1 MSLTSEVMRVKAR
14 TMLIGRVRCGNLLS
28 LFSAGLRVAVWSLG
42 FLLVLNFK
50 SMIIGTTGKILLF
63 TGAFAAACGAVLLCC
78 VRTAKDKWYASILDD
93 KYMGIEDIIVLFTL
107 RDFADSV
114 VFSLVSAAYSL
125 VRIVSFF
132 AFPAAFAAATY
143 LAVADGVSR
152 NVLAVMLFGNVLFF
166 CCAAFFC
173 GALLNCV
180 SLSRSA
186 CVGDVKSF
194 RRVLK
199 KLESCS
205 MKIFRFDIFLSI
217 ADRGSRRLAK
227 LILIKNICEENTR
240 QININRK

>member
-1 MSLTSEVMRVKAR
+1 MMRVKAR

-50 SMIIGTTGKILLF
+50 SMIIGTTGRILLF
-63 TGAFAAACGAVLLCC
+63 TGVFAVACGVVLLCC
-78 VRTAKDKWYASILDD
+78 ARTVKDKWYASILDD
-93 KYMGIEDIIVLFTL
+93 KYMGIEDIIVSFTL
-107 RDFADSV
+107 RNFADSV
-114 VFSLVSAAYSL
+114 IFSLVSAAYSL
-125 VRIVSFF
+125 VRILCFF
-132 AFPAAFAAATY
+132 AFPAFVAAATY

-152 NVLAVMLFGNVLFF
+152 NVLAVMLLGNVLTF

-173 GALLNCV
+173 GTLLNCV

-186 CVGDVKSF
+186 CAGDVRAF

-199 KLESCS
+199 KLEPCS
-205 MKIFRFDIFLSI
+205 LKIFRFDIFLSI